1 MGLKIKYQIIGWL
14 SAVSSL
20 LAIELEVSLGNA
32 FNADQSLS
40 IIKDGETINFDASF
54 NTNGFQS
61 PQYYSIRVIKQL
73 KNRNIEFE
81 MIHHKLYVEENL
93 PDRVSRF
100 EVTDGYNFLL
110 FNLSSKIRQKFFY
123 RLGIGTVVSH
133 PYIIVDGETNYMRG
147 GGLIPKFWSDGYHWD
162 GISAQISTFYKNN
175 FNDRWSYNL
184 ETKLIYAQST
194 IPIEGG
200 EVTVPNTS
208 IHFLFGLSRKLKG

>member
-1 MGLKIKYQIIGWL
+1 MTLRIKYQIIGLLW
-14 SAVSSL
+14 AFSSL
-20 LAIELEVSLGNA
+20 MAIELEISLGNA
-32 FNADQSLS
+32 FNLDQSLS
-40 IIKDGETINFDASF
+40 ILKDGEQINFDASF
-54 NTNGFQS
+54 KTNGLKS
-61 PQYYSIRVIKQL
+61 PQYYSIRVSKPL
-73 KNRNIEFE
+73 KKRNIEFE
-81 MIHHKLYVEENL
+81 MIHHKLYIEENL

-110 FNLSSKIRQKFFY
+110 FNLSSNIRQNFFY

-175 FNDRWSYNL
+175 YKDQWSYQL
-184 ETKLIYAQST
+184 ETKLIYAHTT
-194 IPIEGG
+194 IPIQGG